1 MVVHRPF
8 VTLRS
13 KRMVGY
19 VICYLLVLWINV
31 VDKGVDRLCE
41 VIGGANVLIRFG
53 GRLRGEVSSR
63 REIVIADVGDE
74 NVLAVL
80 DGLLFVQ
87 GNIRIAAGLIQ
98 SMTFM
103 AFFLRAG
110 VASTKAA
117 AAACTDDS
125 PV

>member
-1 MVVHRPF
+1 
-8 VTLRS
+8 
-13 KRMVGY
+13 
-19 VICYLLVLWINV
+19 
-31 VDKGVDRLCE
+31 
-41 VIGGANVLIRFG
+41 
-53 GRLRGEVSSR
+53 VSSR

-80 DGLLFVQ
+80 DGLFFVQ
-87 GNIRIAAGLIQ
+87 GNNRIAAGLIQ